1 MTCTDKC
8 MIDEYLP
15 DKYTAYCGSIGCE
28 VISQPIFWSTK
39 TVPEEPPE
47 RVFKIKCRK
56 EQ

>member
-1 MTCTDKC
+1 
-8 MIDEYLP
+8 MIDEYLS

-28 VISQPIFWSTK
+28 EISQPIFWSTK